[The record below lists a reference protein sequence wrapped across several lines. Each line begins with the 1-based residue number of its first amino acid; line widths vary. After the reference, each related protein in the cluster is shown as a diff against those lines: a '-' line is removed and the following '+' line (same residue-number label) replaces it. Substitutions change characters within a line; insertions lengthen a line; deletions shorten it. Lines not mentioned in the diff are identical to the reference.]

1 MSHNTRKRWSS
12 NNKEN
17 FVCNPLSVPIVSGT
31 SGYMMVTEPVYAE
44 EGLELLSVGVGIFDS
59 DLQLTFCNSA
69 FRALRQYPKVL
80 CRHGVSLQ
88 NLLLFNAERGD
99 FGPGASDDQV
109 AERIAE
115 ITTSGERE
123 LERELASG
131 QILQIRYRHTSSG
144 GLIVTFQDCTAE
156 RNAERALQASEER
169 YALVSEAAEEAI
181 YDWHIEED
189 RFYASERLGAFLG
202 LELKADGIRDWSWER
217 LIHPNDLAH
226 YQSTLQEHRSGA
238 QPRWECEYRLRDAS
252 GQWMWVSDHGT
263 SIRNSDGRTTRMVA
277 AVRDIGERVRKDAA
291 LAASEERYSL
301 VTRASSDGFFDWN
314 VTDDVLYL
322 SDNLTQLLGLKV
334 GTGPSRIWADC
345 LHPNDR
351 PNYIAAIR
359 DHFKEQTDSVEL
371 TYRLRAKAGGYRWV
385 SDRSVG
391 ERDSQGRVV
400 RLVGAIRDITEIRQA
415 ESELER
421 TKSRLMTSL
430 STISDGILLINP
442 DDHVELFNER
452 YVEIFG
458 DAAGGADLS
467 DVIVVGRSFFDM
479 IRDGY
484 NLGMFQPHPDGVDA
498 WVKSRVEAWK
508 QPVAKWELELANGKW
523 ILLNER
529 TMPDG
534 GRVLVYTDITEFK
547 RREDEAQAARQRF
560 EEAIEAIS
568 SGFALWGADDRLV
581 TCNARY
587 REYFS
592 KLGDVVAP
600 GALFT
605 DIIAAGLGRGL
616 FPLSEGDVP
625 SYLAAIAEKRLA
637 AIGDSREQLIDG
649 QWLQITDHRTKDGGI
664 VSIYTDVT
672 ELKTSQMEI
681 EKQSI
686 ILKSTM
692 ENMGQG
698 ITMVDRDLNTMALNQ
713 KFLELMDLPTEK
725 FAAGFSMEQA
735 FRYNAERG
743 EYGPGN
749 VDEQVR
755 ERLELSAKFE
765 PHRFERT
772 RPDGVVIEVVGMP
785 IEGGGFVSTYTDV
798 TERKQAEEKQRSA
811 LAEFNAVLDNI
822 DYGIMFMGPDLR
834 ARITNRAFGQIWNIS
849 PEFIKEHPSARELIS
864 YVQNRGYYDVEPDDW
879 DEWLDNRILAI
890 QAGNIAPTE
899 VRRKDGT
906 VVSYQC
912 VALPDGGR
920 MLTYFDISEISRA
933 RDKAESALQE
943 LKNAQQR
950 LVHAEK
956 MASLGQLTAGIAHE
970 IKNPLNFV
978 NNFAKLSAEMMEE
991 LAEVLEGPISALSE
1005 DDRDDAEDLLATVKN
1020 NLLKI
1025 DQHGRRADSIV
1036 KNMLLHS
1043 REGSSEKHIVDL
1055 NALTQE
1061 GLNLAFHGARAA
1073 DKGFNVDLQLELSE
1087 DVGQV
1092 ECLPQDLQRVIL
1104 NLCGNGMYEAVKHSK
1119 SGGDPA
1125 KLVVSTVQKGEQ
1137 YLVMISDNGGGIPED
1152 ARDKIFNPFFTT
1164 KPTGEGTGLGL
1175 SMSFDIVKQH
1185 GGELSFQTKL
1195 NKGTVF
1201 CLSLPKHTAHD
1212 AQ

>member
-1 MSHNTRKRWSS
+1 
-12 NNKEN
+12 
-17 FVCNPLSVPIVSGT
+17 
-31 SGYMMVTEPVYAE
+31 MVTGSVYAE

-59 DLQLTFCNSA
+59 DMLLTFCNSA
-69 FRALRQYPKVL
+69 FRALRQYPEEL
-80 CRHGVSLQ
+80 CQDGVSLQ

-109 AERIAE
+109 TERIAE
-115 ITTSGERE
+115 ITTSRERV
-123 LERELASG
+123 LEREMASG
-131 QILQIRYRHTSSG
+131 QILQIRYCHTSSG
-144 GLIVTFQDCTAE
+144 GLVVTFQDCTAE

-169 YALVSEAAEEAI
+169 YALVSDAAEEAI
-181 YDWHIEED
+181 YDWHIDED
-189 RFYASERLGAFLG
+189 RFHASDRLKALLG
-202 LELKADGIRDWSWER
+202 LESKADGIRKWSWEA
-217 LIHPNDLAH
+217 LVHPEDLSH
-226 YQSTLQEHRSGA
+226 YQSRLQEHRSGA
-238 QPRWECEYRLRDAS
+238 QPGWECEYRLRNAS

-263 SIRNSDGRTTRMVA
+263 SIRDSDGRTTRMVA
-277 AVRDIGERVRKDAA
+277 AVRDISERVRKDAA

-322 SDNLTQLLGLKV
+322 SDNLTQLLGLKA
-334 GTGPSRIWADC
+334 GTVPSKKWLAN
-345 LHPNDR
+345 LHPDDR
-351 PNYIAAIR
+351 PTYITAVR
-359 DHFKEQTDSVEL
+359 DHFKKQTDSVDM
-371 TYRLRAKAGGYRWV
+371 TYRLRAKAGDYRWV

-391 ERDSQGRVV
+391 ERDGEGRVV
-400 RLVGAIRDITEIRQA
+400 RLIGAIRDITDIRQA
-415 ESELER
+415 ETELER
-421 TKSRLMTSL
+421 TKSRLMASL
-430 STISDGILLINP
+430 STISDGILLIDP
-442 DDHVELFNER
+442 DGQVELFNER

-458 DAAGGADLS
+458 EAAGGADVS
-467 DVIVVGRSFFDM
+467 DVIIIGRSFFDM

-484 NLGMFQPHPDGVDA
+484 NLGMFKPHPDGVDA

-508 QPVAKWELELANGKW
+508 QPIAKWELELANGKW

-547 RREDEAQAARQRF
+547 RREAEAKAASQRF

-568 SGFALWGADDRLV
+568 AGFALWDDDDRLV
-581 TCNARY
+581 TCNTRY
-587 REYFS
+587 RRFFS
-592 KLGDVVAP
+592 DLA
-600 GALFT
+600 
-605 DIIAAGLGRGL
+605 DIIVPGSAFNDIIVAGLDRGL
-616 FPLSEGDVP
+616 FPLADGDVDG
-625 SYLAAIAEKRLA
+625 YLAEIAERRLQA
-637 AIGDSREQLIDG
+637 NGDSREQFIDG
-649 QWLQITDHRTKDGGI
+649 HWLQITDHRTKDGGI
-664 VSIYTDVT
+664 VSIYTDVS
-672 ELKTSQMEI
+672 ELKISQMEI
-681 EKQSI
+681 ERQSV

-698 ITMVDRDLNTMALNQ
+698 ITMVDRDLNTIALNQ
-713 KFLELMDLPTEK
+713 KFIELMDLPADQ
-725 FAAGFSMEQA
+725 FGAGFTMEQA
-735 FRYNAERG
+735 FRFNAERG
-743 EYGPGN
+743 EYGSGDI
-749 VDEQVR
+749 DEQVR

-772 RPDGVVIEVVGMP
+772 RPDGVVIEVVGNP

-798 TERKQAEEKQRSA
+798 TRRKQSEEKQKSA

-822 DYGIMFMGPDLR
+822 DYGIMFMDPDLR
-834 ARITNRAFGQIWNIS
+834 VRITNRAFRQIWNIS
-849 PEFIKEHPSARELIS
+849 QEFIDEHPSARELIS
-864 YVQNRGYYDVEPDDW
+864 YVQKRGDYEVEPDDW

-899 VRRKDGT
+899 VGRKNGT

-933 RDKAESALQE
+933 RDKAESALVD

-978 NNFAKLSAEMMEE
+978 NNFAKLSGEMMEE
-991 LAEVLEGPISALSE
+991 LAEVLEDPIAALSE
-1005 DDRDDAEDLLATVKN
+1005 DDRDDAENLFATVKE
-1020 NLLKI
+1020 NLQKI

-1043 REGSSEKHIVDL
+1043 REGSNEKHVVDL
-1055 NALTQE
+1055 NALTKE
-1061 GLNLAFHGARAA
+1061 GLNLAYHGARAA
-1073 DKGFNVDLQLELSE
+1073 DKGFNVDLQLELSD

-1104 NLCGNGMYEAVKHSK
+1104 NLCGNGMYEAVKHSN

-1125 KLVVSTVQKGEQ
+1125 KLVVSTVQRGEQ
-1137 YLVMISDNGGGIPED
+1137 YLVMISDNGGGIPEEV
-1152 ARDKIFNPFFTT
+1152 RDKIFNPFFTT

-1185 GGELSFQTKL
+1185 GGELNFQTEL

-1201 CLSLPKHTAHD
+1201 CVSLPVHTAQD
-1212 AQ
+1212 VQ